1 MDAAALASLAL
12 VGLTVV
18 RLVRMGVKAVWA
30 EYQAANPPYA
40 AGCMAVM
47 AIANWAHTRG
57 FRFIGSA
64 AWAAALTTMLFGQLL
79 FLRILWSKW
88 STPGVGPD
96 APPRSAQKLWKM
108 AAVVWI
114 LPLVGVSAASGTG
127 GNIVSTAIS
136 DYALHQ
142 IALFGPV
149 ALGGFWASV
158 LIFPLY
164 AKVTSHAL
172 WTDATSAILMA
183 PAALNLVGYL
193 GAVGVDVAA
202 RNSWLVHLL
211 GWMVIAFGLRP
222 IAAVPAI
229 IDLRKPFSPAIASA
243 GFPMEIVAIALVRYQ
258 AVLQQVSCR
267 RGVCYVYIRTGSVQ
281 IDRRPTRPR
290 ARSLTLRRLDPE
302 LRRSSKDWPGY
313 NLCSLR
319 LLSRSS
325 SHALRLRLSEPSKPL
340 VRPATS

>member
-1 MDAAALASLAL
+1 MIRLSDEVLSWLDAHRGGEPRVVLIRAILREHIRRQARAASRAEARARSRDRGCSQPPQPAAAL
-12 VGLTVV
+12 
-18 RLVRMGVKAVWA
+18 R
-30 EYQAANPPYA
+30 PP
-40 AGCMAVM
+40 
-47 AIANWAHTRG
+47 
-57 FRFIGSA
+57 
-64 AWAAALTTMLFGQLL
+64 L
-79 FLRILWSKW
+79 
-88 STPGVGPD
+88 
-96 APPRSAQKLWKM
+96 
-108 AAVVWI
+108 
-114 LPLVGVSAASGTG
+114 
-127 GNIVSTAIS
+127 
-136 DYALHQ
+136 
-142 IALFGPV
+142 
-149 ALGGFWASV
+149 
-158 LIFPLY
+158 
-164 AKVTSHAL
+164 
-172 WTDATSAILMA
+172 A